1 MGEAD
6 ELSMRP
12 FGHRALP
19 PSMLLSGVLLAL
31 APPAA
36 APAAAPP
43 APEPELAFPTVAQ
56 AAAACSESV
65 ERFRALG
72 MTWEADP
79 GLGRL
84 ARLLSEDPR
93 LVAPMPGIGDVRE
106 ALRGATVRLTR
117 DLACADESAPGA
129 DWVAGA
135 AWPARA
141 YVVVRAGGDVGAVE
155 PVRRVLRHELA
166 HLALHDATG
175 GRASRWLSEGYAQL
189 AAGEWGNAQAWTL
202 RLEFLRG
209 RVSLEDLSLGFP
221 AHQEGAAAAYLLSYT
236 AVQQL
241 LQMGGEPGLRALFEG
256 MAGGARFDS
265 ALRTVYGLTENQFEE
280 RWGRAVSSRYGVLYV
295 LSRAAVFWIAM
306 TLLLLWV
313 GGRRRRRDRSKL
325 ERMRREE
332 AEEAVDVW
340 VRDEAFDEAEYAI
353 NEWHPD
359 DDEPGVQSR

>member
-1 MGEAD
+1 
-6 ELSMRP
+6 MRLLL
-12 FGHRALP
+12 GVLLAVALP
-19 PSMLLSGVLLAL
+19 AVVPAGLLAL

-36 APAAAPP
+36 VPAA
-43 APEPELAFPTVAQ
+43 LQ
-56 AAAACSESV
+56 AAAACPESV

-106 ALRGATVRLTR
+106 TLRGATVRLTR

-175 GRASRWLSEGYAQL
+175 GRTSRWLSEGYAQL

-221 AHQEGAAAAYLLSYT
+221 AHQDGAAAAYLLSYT

-241 LQMGGEPGLRALFEG
+241 LEMGGEPGLRALFER

-265 ALRTVYGLTENQFEE
+265 ALRTVYGLTEDQFER

-295 LSRAAVFWIAM
+295 LSRAAVFWIGM

-340 VRDEAFDEAEYAI
+340 VRGEAFDEAEYTI

-359 DDEPGVQSR
+359 DDKPGV